1 MGFVEPGFPSGP
13 VGHDVS
19 MTPPV
24 PVEFARGLYRARM
37 RLAQARIVPMAATL
51 ICLVACLLPGAAVAS
66 ASPFR
71 SAQIDFGGL
80 VRTYELHVPAGVEH
94 PSALVVNLHAAG
106 ATGRDQAAL
115 THYDAVA
122 DAHGFVTVHPDGI
135 DFSWADGRGASMPDR
150 QGVDDVGFIAALVGT
165 LVAEYGID
173 PGRVF
178 ATGLSAGAFMANRLA
193 CDRADLFAA
202 IAPVAGTLGTNVGCS
217 PSRPVS
223 VLATHGTADPIVPY
237 DGGGMT
243 GRGGASD
250 VVAAPAMV
258 QRWQQIDRCPGTPSQ
273 DVLPGNGD
281 GTATTG
287 LTYSPCAAGSA
298 VEFMRIDGGG
308 HTWPGAPP
316 ILPVQEV
323 GAASHTFDASE
334 ASWQFFNAHG
344 R

>member
-1 MGFVEPGFPSGP
+1 MGFVEPGFPSRP

-37 RLAQARIVPMAATL
+37 RLALARIGPIAAAL
-51 ICLVACLLPGAAVAS
+51 IWVVACLLPGAATAS

-80 VRTYELHVPAGVEH
+80 VRTYELHVPAGVDH
-94 PSALVVNLHAAG
+94 PSGLVVNLHAAG
-106 ATGRDQAAL
+106 VTGRDQAAL
-115 THYDAVA
+115 THYDSVA
-122 DAHGFVTVHPDGI
+122 DAHGFVAVHPDGI
-135 DFSWADGRGASMPDR
+135 DFSWADGRGASLPDR
-150 QGVDDVGFIAALVGT
+150 QGVDDVGFIAALVGH

-178 ATGLSAGAFMANRLA
+178 VTGLSAGAFMANRLA

-223 VLATHGTADPIVPY
+223 VLAMHGTADPVVPY
-237 DGGGMT
+237 GGGTMT
-243 GRGGASD
+243 GRGGTSD
-250 VVAAPAMV
+250 VLAAPAMV
-258 QRWQQIDRCPGTPSQ
+258 QRWQQIDRCPNTPSQ
-273 DVLPGNGD
+273 DALPNNGD
-281 GTATTG
+281 GTGTQR
-287 LTYSPCAAGSA
+287 LTYSPCAAGTA

-308 HTWPGAPP
+308 HTWPGAPE
-316 ILPVQEV
+316 ILPVEAV
-323 GAASHTFDASE
+323 GSASHAFDASE
-334 ASWQFFNAHG
+334 ASWQFFNSHG

>member
-1 MGFVEPGFPSGP
+1 MRIALTRIGP
-13 VGHDVS
+13 
-19 MTPPV
+19 
-24 PVEFARGLYRARM
+24 
-37 RLAQARIVPMAATL
+37 IAATL
-51 ICLVACLLPGAAVAS
+51 LCVAACLVAGATSAS

-80 VRTYELHVPAGVEH
+80 ARTYELHVPAGVEH

-115 THYDAVA
+115 THYNAVA
-122 DAHGFVTVHPDGI
+122 DAHGFAVVHPDGI
-135 DFSWADGRGASMPDR
+135 DFSWADGRGASIPDR
-150 QGVDDVGFIAALVGT
+150 QGVDDVGFISALVSQ
-165 LVAEYGID
+165 LVAQYGIN
-173 PGRVF
+173 PGRVY

-223 VLATHGTADPIVPY
+223 VLAAHGTADPIVPF
-237 DGGGMT
+237 DGGGMV

-258 QRWQQIDRCPGTPSQ
+258 ARWQQIDQCPAMPSQ
-273 DVLPGNGD
+273 NVLPGNGD
-281 GTATTG
+281 GTATTS
-287 LTYSPCAAGSA
+287 LTYSPCAAGTA

-316 ILPVQEV
+316 ILPEV
-323 GAASHTFDASE
+323 GAASHAFDASE

>member
-1 MGFVEPGFPSGP
+1 
-13 VGHDVS
+13 
-19 MTPPV
+19 
-24 PVEFARGLYRARM
+24 M
-37 RLAQARIVPMAATL
+37 RLALTRVGPIAATL
-51 ICLVACLLPGAAVAS
+51 ICAAGCLVAGATSAS

-71 SAQIDFGGL
+71 SAQIDFGGIA
-80 VRTYELHVPAGVEH
+80 RTYELHVPAGVAH

-115 THYDAVA
+115 THYNAVA
-122 DAHGFVTVHPDGI
+122 DSHGFAVVHPDGI
-135 DFSWADGRGASMPDR
+135 DFSWADGRGASVPDR
-150 QGVDDVGFIAALVGT
+150 QGVDDVGFISALVSQ

-202 IAPVAGTLGTNVGCS
+202 IAPVAGTLGSNVGCS

-223 VLATHGTADPIVPY
+223 VLAAHGTADPIVPY
-237 DGGGMT
+237 DGGGMV

-258 QRWQQIDRCPGTPSQ
+258 QRWQQIDQCPATPSQ
-273 DVLPGNGD
+273 DALPTNGD

-287 LTYSPCAAGSA
+287 MTYSPCAGGTA
-298 VEFMRIDGGG
+298 VEFMRVDGGG

-316 ILPVQEV
+316 ILPEV
-323 GAASHTFDASE
+323 GAASHAFDASE

>member
-1 MGFVEPGFPSGP
+1 MGFVEPGFPSRP

-37 RLAQARIVPMAATL
+37 RLAQARIGPVAATL
-51 ICLVACLLPGAAVAS
+51 ICVVACLLPGAATAS

-80 VRTYELHVPAGVEH
+80 VRTYELHVPAGVDH
-94 PSALVVNLHAAG
+94 PSGLVVNLHAAG

-115 THYDAVA
+115 THYYSVA
-122 DAHGFVTVHPDGI
+122 DAHGFVAVHPDGV
-135 DFSWADGRGASMPDR
+135 DFSWADGRGASLPDR
-150 QGVDDVGFIAALVGT
+150 QGVDDVGFIAALVGK

-178 ATGLSAGAFMANRLA
+178 VTGLSAGAFMANRLA

-202 IAPVAGTLGTNVGCS
+202 IAPVAGTLGTIVGCS

-223 VLATHGTADPIVPY
+223 VLATHGTADPVVPY
-237 DGGGMT
+237 GGGTMT
-243 GRGGASD
+243 GRGGTSD
-250 VVAAPAMV
+250 VQAAPAMV
-258 QRWQQIDRCPGTPSQ
+258 QRWQQIDRCQNTPSQ
-273 DVLPGNGD
+273 DALPNNGD
-281 GTATTG
+281 GTGTQR
-287 LTYSPCAAGSA
+287 LTYSPCAAGTA

-308 HTWPGAPP
+308 HTWPGAPE
-316 ILPVQEV
+316 ILPVEAV
-323 GAASHTFDASE
+323 GSATHAFDASE